1 MGLREAIAKK
11 KRVAERGTETKSA
24 QVKATAL
31 RSPAS
36 VKSSKKDDG
45 TLQFPQLY
53 RYPALFNMA
62 HNIYEDFVSRLKTNE
77 NISEEKLRETIPDF
91 LADHYH
97 DVTPLQNAAMKNEMI
112 DFIVDHLK
120 GYGPVSSI
128 FRVAGDGLN
137 DVIINTKEY
146 IDIIYDGKTIA
157 TPYRFKS
164 ESDLRRVIDKMLAE
178 NNRKIDDAHPIA
190 SSKLRD
196 GSRIEAQIPPVAA
209 NDGSCLTLR
218 KFRNIPLFLEQIID
232 GGQMDMKMAYFL
244 LKAIQGKLNII
255 VSGGTSSGKTTFLNT
270 MTRFVD
276 EGDQLLTIEDTK
288 EIMPQMPCHS
298 VRAYEARPAN
308 EEGKGEITL
317 EMLLRSALRSSPRRI
332 IVGECRGG
340 EIVVMLNAMNT
351 GHPGSMTTVH
361 ADDTKEAIVRIENM
375 YLEARPTANSDFI
388 RAQIVSAVDLIVQ
401 LVRFPDGTRK
411 VIKISEVEKR
421 IEDGGVVS
429 LLDIFQFKRDLT
441 LYDDKK
447 TRGKHIAMATP
458 SRAIAKME
466 MYGVDIDKRIFDDT
480 FVMEKEMLI
489 DEFAKFLPD
498 VMCGWQER
506 FIHDMFSN
514 DPDLFERW
522 PHLSALL
529 HKER

>member
-1 MGLREAIAKK
+1 MGLKEAIAKK
-11 KRVAERGTETKSA
+11 NKIHKDFEDKRAF
-24 QVKATAL
+24 
-31 RSPAS
+31 
-36 VKSSKKDDG
+36 SKTINEQSGICENKTH
-45 TLQFPQLY
+45 TLEFPRLY
-53 RYPALFNMA
+53 SFPALFNMA
-62 HNIYEDFVSRLKTNE
+62 HNIYDDFISRLKTDE
-77 NISEEKLRETIPDF
+77 NISKEKLRQTIPNF
-91 LADHYH
+91 LADHYS
-97 DVTPLQNAAMKNEMI
+97 DVSPLQSAGMKNEMI
-112 DFIVDHLK
+112 DFIIDHLK
-120 GYGPVSSI
+120 GYGPISSI
-128 FRVAGDGLN
+128 FRVTGDGLN
-137 DVIINTKEY
+137 DIIINTKDY
-146 IDIIYDGKTIA
+146 VDIIFNGKTIA

-190 SSKLRD
+190 SSKLKD
-196 GSRIEAQIPPVAA
+196 GSRIEVQIPPIAA
-209 NDGSCLTLR
+209 NNGSCLTLR
-218 KFRNIPLFLEQIID
+218 KFKDVPLFLEQIIES
-232 GGQMDMKMAYFL
+232 GQMDMKMAYFL
-244 LKAIQGKLNII
+244 VKAIQGKLNII

-270 MTRFVD
+270 MTRFIE

-317 EMLLRSALRSSPRRI
+317 ELLLRSALRSSPRRI

-411 VIKISEVEKR
+411 VVKISEVEKR
-421 IEDGGVVS
+421 IEEGGVVS
-429 LLDIFQFKRDLT
+429 LLDIYSFKRDMT
-441 LYDDKK
+441 LEDDKK
-447 TRGKHIAMATP
+447 TRGTHIAMSTP
-458 SRAIAKME
+458 SRAIAKMQ
-466 MYGVDIDKRIFDDT
+466 MYGIDIDKRVFDDD

-489 DEFAKFLPD
+489 DEFAKFMPD
-498 VMCGWQER
+498 VMCGWKDE
-506 FIHDMFSN
+506 FIKNMFHN
-514 DPDLFERW
+514 DPELFERW
-522 PHLSALL
+522 PHLADLL
-529 HKER
+529 NKDR

>member
-1 MGLREAIAKK
+1 MGLKEAIAKK
-11 KRVAERGTETKSA
+11 NKTPNQNFGTKSTTN
-24 QVKATAL
+24 KAAKHFQ
-31 RSPAS
+31 P
-36 VKSSKKDDG
+36 KQEKKDG
-45 TLQFPQLY
+45 LQFPQIYL
-53 RYPALFNMA
+53 YPALFNMA
-62 HNIYEDFVSRLKTNE
+62 HNIYDDFVSRLKTNE
-77 NISEEKLRETIPDF
+77 SISEEKLRETIPNF
-91 LADHYH
+91 LADHYA
-97 DVTPLQNAAMKNEMI
+97 DVPPFQTSEIKNEMI

-128 FRVAGDGLN
+128 FRITGDGLN
-137 DVIINTKEY
+137 DVIINTKDY
-146 IDIIYDGKTIA
+146 IDVIFNGKTIS

-164 ESDLRRVIDKMLAE
+164 ENDLRRVIDKMLAE
-178 NNRKIDDAHPIA
+178 NNRKIDDAHPIT
-190 SSKLRD
+190 SSKLND
-196 GSRIEAQIPPVAA
+196 GSRIEAQIPPIAA
-209 NDGSCLTLR
+209 NNGSCLTLR
-218 KFRNIPLFLEQIID
+218 KFRDIPLFLEQIID
-232 GGQMDMKMAYFL
+232 GGQMDYKMAYFL

-308 EEGKGEITL
+308 EEGKGEVTL
-317 EMLLRSALRSSPRRI
+317 ELLLRSALRSSPRRI

-375 YLEARPTANSDFI
+375 YLEARPSANSGFI
-388 RAQIVSAVDLIVQ
+388 RAQVVSAVDLIVQ

-429 LLDIFQFKRDLT
+429 LLDIYQFKRDLS
-441 LYDDKK
+441 LKDDKT
-447 TRGKHIAMATP
+447 TRGKQIAMATP
-458 SRAIAKME
+458 SRAITKME
-466 MYGVDIDKRIFDDT
+466 MFGVDIDKRVFDDD
-480 FVMEKEMLI
+480 FEMDKQMLI

-498 VMCGWQER
+498 VMCGWRDE
-506 FIHDMFSN
+506 FITDMFGN
-514 DPDLFERW
+514 DPDLFDKW
-522 PHLSALL
+522 PHLNKLL
-529 HKER
+529 NKEG